1 MERSRVGG
9 STIFFLVCTYVL
21 LCGTAGTDALKFS
34 YTFGRGPMNCTDN
47 FPNGV
52 VCTNPIRSMNTGGK
66 GDSRHSNII
75 SLPGVDNYALGF
87 QNATTGSHY
96 LAIYQYN
103 SKTGLAGNSI
113 WYAEEEEGGVAVQ
126 VPGTPSLIFTKDGNL
141 ELWSRGVL
149 RWSLGTSRLGVKI
162 LEFTVSSKQKS
173 AAGNLVLY
181 NKQNHVV
188 WQSMPMN
195 QGEGFSLYTQYTPNF
210 ECTNKR
216 QVVSCM
222 PFIDMALSPGDRK
235 HRNIISDSNDGKY
248 ALGFESTSGGF
259 FLSIYKFNP
268 STNTAGAPI
277 WRARTSNGQFVKV
290 DENATFTIGQGT
302 LTLKN
307 SSGKQVWATGTVG
320 GGYWLSLEY
329 DTGILMLKSNMKAI
343 VWQSKWSGG
352 KGN

>member
-1 MERSRVGG
+1 MERSRVGV

-21 LCGTAGTDALKFS
+21 FCGSAGTDALKFS

-47 FPNGV
+47 FPNG
-52 VCTNPIRSMNTGGK
+52 
-66 GDSRHSNII
+66 
-75 SLPGVDNYALGF
+75 F
-87 QNATTGSHY
+87 QKATTGSHY

-113 WYAEEEEGGVAVQ
+113 WYAEEVEDEEEGGVAVQ

-141 ELWSRGVL
+141 ELWSKGVL

-216 QVVSCM
+216 QGVSCM
-222 PFIDMALSPGDRK
+222 GIDMVLSPGDQK
-235 HRNIISDSNDGKY
+235 HRNIISDYIDGKY
-248 ALGFESTSGGF
+248 ALGFESTSAGF

-268 STNTAGAPI
+268 STNTTGAPI

-320 GGYWLSLEY
+320 GGYWLSFEY
-329 DTGILMLKSNMKAI
+329 DTGILMLKSNLKAI